1 MRAIIL
7 WSSGAIVL
15 LLSAAPAR
23 AETIAIKFDQLGE
36 YARTTSTRAKILEQE
51 FNLVQ
56 TERDQDLK
64 WSNPE
69 LAYARED
76 VDQAGEYQITVGKQI
91 EMPWV
96 YLKRRGA
103 WEARMQA
110 AELSRVDH
118 TSRLLA
124 ELRTGYVRL
133 KLLGEQ
139 QMRLSLLRDIITD
152 ASHVATS
159 RHQEGHLSGVDE
171 RLIQMFLITLGAQHQ
186 RVLQQQ
192 RMAESQW
199 RASMGIDPDVKL
211 ALRTEVEFRAF
222 EPADPALHVAAIENR
237 PGYQS
242 RMLLQ
247 ESLARRAETERR
259 RFIPA
264 FNLYGGF
271 KKIEPDLDGY
281 VAGIS
286 LDLPLFNVNGAA
298 ARRFEVEGDIAAR
311 ETEIYRR
318 ELSGRIEALVSSA
331 NELRHALGL
340 AADHFHQDMEA
351 VNTLLFSYEEG
362 WMSLSEFL
370 NAIQIEI
377 NGMQDYYNQLIDY
390 YSNLFELEAIT
401 GQRLVSF
408 GQ

>member
-1 MRAIIL
+1 MRAITF
-7 WSSGAIVL
+7 WSAWVVL
-15 LLSAAPAR
+15 LFSSAVVAR
-23 AETIAIKFDQLGE
+23 ADSISIEFEQLDE
-36 YARTTSTRAKILEQE
+36 YARTTSTRARILEQE

-69 LAYARED
+69 LAYAREV
-76 VDQAGEYQITVGKQI
+76 VDQTGEYQITVGKQI

-96 YLKRRGA
+96 YIKRRGA

-110 AELSRVDH
+110 AELSRADH

-124 ELRTGYVRL
+124 ELRTGYIRL
-133 KLLGEQ
+133 KILGEQ
-139 QMRLSLLRDIITD
+139 QTRLNLLRDIITD
-152 ASHVATS
+152 ASHVAAS
-159 RHQEGHLSGVDE
+159 RHHEGQLSGVDE
-171 RLIQMFLITLGAQHQ
+171 HLIQMFLITLGAQHQ

-192 RMAESQW
+192 RTAESQW
-199 RASMGIDPDVKL
+199 RASMGIDPDVQV
-211 ALRTEVEFRAF
+211 ALQTVVEFRAI
-222 EPADPALHVAAIENR
+222 ETADPAQHVAAIENR
-237 PGYQS
+237 PGY
-242 RMLLQ
+242 RYRTLLQ

-298 ARRFEVEGDIAAR
+298 ARRFEVEGDIVAR

-318 ELSGRIEALVSSA
+318 ELSGRIEALVSAAS
-331 NELRHALGL
+331 ELRHALGL
-340 AADHFHQDMEA
+340 VADHFHQDMEA
-351 VNTLLFSYEEG
+351 VNTLLFSYQEG

-370 NAIQIEI
+370 NAIQIDVT
-377 NGMQDYYNQLIDY
+377 GMQDYYNQLIDY
-390 YSNLFELEAIT
+390 YSSLFELEAIT
-401 GQRLVSF
+401 GQKLVSF
-408 GQ
+408 DQ

>member
-1 MRAIIL
+1 MRAITF
-7 WSSGAIVL
+7 WSACVVL
-15 LLSAAPAR
+15 LLPSAAIAR
-23 AETIAIKFDQLGE
+23 TDSISIEFEQLDE
-36 YARTTSTRAKILEQE
+36 YARTTSARARILEQE
-51 FNLVQ
+51 FSLVQ
-56 TERDQDLK
+56 AEQDQDLK
-64 WSNPE
+64 WSNPQ

-76 VDQAGEYQITVGKQI
+76 VDQAEEYQITLGKQF

-96 YLKRRGA
+96 YFNRRRS
-103 WEARMQA
+103 WKARMQA

-118 TSRLLA
+118 TSKLLA
-124 ELRTGYVRL
+124 ELRTGYVRV

-139 QMRLSLLRDIITD
+139 QTRLSLLKDIITD

-159 RHQEGHLSGVDE
+159 RHQEGHLSGVDDH
-171 RLIQMFLITLGAQHQ
+171 LIQMFLITLGAQHQ
-186 RVLQQQ
+186 RVAQQQ
-192 RMAESQW
+192 RTAESQW

-211 ALRTEVEFRAF
+211 ALRTVVEFRAV
-222 EPADPALHVAAIENR
+222 ELADPAQHVAAIGNR

-242 RMLLQ
+242 RMLFQ
-247 ESLARRAETERR
+247 ESLARRAKTERG

-264 FNLYGGF
+264 FNVYGGF
-271 KKIEPDLDGY
+271 KKIKPDLEGY
-281 VAGIS
+281 MAGVS
-286 LDLPLFNVNGAA
+286 LDLPLFNVNRAA
-298 ARRFEVEGDIAAR
+298 ARKLEIESDIATR

-318 ELSGRIEALVSSA
+318 ELSGRIEALVASV

-340 AADHFHQDMEA
+340 VVDHFDQDMEA

-362 WMSLSEFL
+362 WISLSELL

-401 GQRLVSF
+401 GQKLVSF